1 MKGEQI
7 VKRLTLSEGKLL
19 ALLANHP
26 DETISRQEM
35 EQELWEDGYTNE
47 QSLNNFI
54 AKLRK
59 YLSEDNTLE
68 LTTIPKVG
76 YKLYRKQ

>member
-1 MKGEQI
+1 M
-7 VKRLTLSEGKLL
+7 T
-19 ALLANHP
+19 LLANHP

-47 QSLNNFI
+47 QSLNNFM

-59 YLSEDNTLE
+59 YLSEDDTL
-68 LTTIPKVG
+68 
-76 YKLYRKQ
+76 